1 MGGFWSDFSLFCSE
15 RGKTKLF
22 DSFSSYGHP
31 QQKGL
36 QGQEF
41 SGLPQDILSKRQKAR
56 EGGAYSAPPGPPCFE
71 GLKDDHTL
79 LAQRALWFIQSYTTS
94 SSIHK

>member
-1 MGGFWSDFSLFCSE
+1 MKILNLANFFVANAPMKKKSNFFVLPS
-15 RGKTKLF
+15 
-22 DSFSSYGHP
+22 
-31 QQKGL
+31 QA
-36 QGQEF
+36 
-41 SGLPQDILSKRQKAR
+41 GLPQDILSKRQKAR
-56 EGGAYSAPPGPPCFE
+56 EGGAYSAPPPGPPCFE